1 MMPHPPRS
9 TRTATLVPYS
19 TLFLSHRLDHRLDE
33 AGDLRRGGIG
43 NFGRAL
49 AQDRVAH
56 TGDLEYRHAS
66 NMRSRSSP
74 VKGRSTTGLVPP
86 RGNALSFPCVPEA
99 VCRRIPASAALPGR
113 RLSTGD
119 GTMAALTFIHATR
132 HEGNVPVVG
141 AKAQPNWPG

>member
-74 VKGRSTTGLVPP
+74 VKGPSTTGLVPP
-86 RGNALSFPCVPEA
+86 RGNALSFPGVPEA
-99 VCRRIPASAALPGR
+99 VCRGIPASPAFPGAAPAQEPAPWPR
-113 RLSTGD
+113 SPSSTAR
-119 GTMAALTFIHATR
+119 GTREHCTTEAPRF
-132 HEGNVPVVG
+132 
-141 AKAQPNWPG
+141 

>member
-74 VKGRSTTGLVPP
+74 VKGPSTTGLVPP
-86 RGNALSFPCVPEA
+86 RGRSEEHTSELQSLMRISYA
-99 VCRRIPASAALPGR
+99 VFCLKKKNKARRKDN
-113 RLSTGD
+113 T
-119 GTMAALTFIHATR
+119 T
-132 HEGNVPVVG
+132 N
-141 AKAQPNWPG
+141 